1 MTISTSTGQWQRRH
15 GGSSASVTPTREC
28 WYSGRISR
36 CRRRAKSRRR
46 VTPSA
51 FRWPDKKGTP
61 AATVF
66 RPNVLG
72 WTASPSRMERGLKMI
87 HELRVF
93 HCVPGRLP
101 ALIKRFENDT
111 LRLFEKHGIKQLGFW
126 TVAIGESNNDLFLIL
141 QWESLAEREQ
151 KFGAF
156 MKDPEWLE
164 ARRKSEEDGPVEATI
179 TNTILVPTAFSRV
192 R

>member
-1 MTISTSTGQWQRRH
+1 MQQPLVNAIQL
-15 GGSSASVTPTREC
+15 
-28 WYSGRISR
+28 
-36 CRRRAKSRRR
+36 KSCLCQ
-46 VTPSA
+46 
-51 FRWPDKKGTP
+51 K
-61 AATVF
+61 
-66 RPNVLG
+66 
-72 WTASPSRMERGLKMI
+72 LKMI

-101 ALIKRFENDT
+101 ALLKRFENDT

-156 MKDPEWLE
+156 LKDPEWLE
-164 ARRKSEEDGPVEATI
+164 VRMKSEADGPLEATI
-179 TNTILVPTAFSRV
+179 TNTILVPTAFSMTR
-192 R
+192 

>member
-1 MTISTSTGQWQRRH
+1 
-15 GGSSASVTPTREC
+15 
-28 WYSGRISR
+28 
-36 CRRRAKSRRR
+36 
-46 VTPSA
+46 
-51 FRWPDKKGTP
+51 
-61 AATVF
+61 
-66 RPNVLG
+66 
-72 WTASPSRMERGLKMI
+72 MI

-93 HCVPGRLP
+93 HCVPGRLR
-101 ALIKRFENDT
+101 ALLKRFENDT

-156 MKDPEWLE
+156 LKDPEWLDV
-164 ARRKSEEDGPVEATI
+164 RWKSEADGPLEATI
-179 TNTILVPTAFSRV
+179 TNTILVPTAFSTV